1 VTVFAIDAS
10 TLLAFLLP
18 EAHTAAAQTFFE
30 SITPADELVAP
41 AFLLV
46 ECTSNIRER
55 LFDGLIT
62 NGEASE
68 ALDIALSLPIR
79 PVVELAQ
86 HSAALRI
93 SDRRHTKKA
102 YDAHYLAVADIER
115 AEMVTIDGGMYQGAI
130 ELRLAA
136 RLLR

>member
-1 VTVFAIDAS
+1 VTAFAIDAS
-10 TLLAFLLP
+10 TVLAFVLP
-18 EAHTAAAQTFFE
+18 EAHTAAATNFLE
-30 SITPADELVAP
+30 SITPNDELIAP

-46 ECTSNIRER
+46 ECTSIIRER
-55 LFDGLIT
+55 LFDGAIT
-62 NGEASE
+62 RGEAGE

-79 PVVELAQ
+79 PVVDLGQ
-86 HSAALRI
+86 HTAALRI
-93 SDRRHTKKA
+93 SERRNTKKA

-130 ELRLAA
+130 EMRLAA